1 VHLQGIG
8 LRRAGTWW
16 MMAACVLIP
25 PAILVAES
33 MARDSLRPV
42 VVSPAER
49 YRSNQS
55 VALFAGGCFWSMER
69 PFDHVPG
76 VVSTVV
82 GYEGGDLQNPTYE
95 QVSTGSTGN
104 AETVQVNFDST
115 KVSYAQLLSVY
126 WRNID
131 PFTNKAQFCDHGDEY
146 PTAIFY
152 LNDAQKDAATK
163 SRAVISAAMTNLGNV
178 VTEIVP
184 AKKFWPAEAYHQH
197 FADHNVMR
205 YMVYRL
211 GCGRDQRLQQIW
223 GDSAEPYV
231 PAVTNIKPPAKGDD
245 DAY

>member
-1 VHLQGIG
+1 MLRQRIG

-16 MMAACVLIP
+16 ALAACVLIP
-25 PAILVAES
+25 PALLVAEA

-42 VVSPAER
+42 MVSPTVSH
-49 YRSNQS
+49 RSDLS

-76 VVSTVV
+76 VVSTMV
-82 GYEGGDLQNPTYE
+82 GYEGGDLKNPTYE
-95 QVSTGSTGN
+95 QVNSGSTGH
-104 AETVQVNFDST
+104 AETVQVNYDST

-131 PFTNKAQFCDHGDEY
+131 PFTSKAQFCDHGDEY
-146 PTAIFY
+146 RTAIFY
-152 LNDAQKDAATK
+152 LNDTQKEAATS
-163 SRAVISAAMTNLGNV
+163 SRAVIAAAMTNLGAV

-184 AKKFWPAEAYHQH
+184 AKKFWPAESYHQH

-205 YMVYRL
+205 YMLYRL

-231 PAVTNIKPPAKGDD
+231 PAEKSVKAPGQ
-245 DAY
+245 

>member
-1 VHLQGIG
+1 MCALVP
-8 LRRAGTWW
+8 
-16 MMAACVLIP
+16 AAV
-25 PAILVAES
+25 LVAES
-33 MARDSLRPV
+33 VANDSLRPV
-42 VVSPAER
+42 VVQSSPAI
-49 YRSNQS
+49 NHADLS

-95 QVSTGSTGN
+95 QVNSGSTGH

-115 KVSYAQLLSVY
+115 RVSYAQLLSVY

-131 PFTNKAQFCDHGDEY
+131 PFTSKAQFCDHGDEY
-146 PTAIFY
+146 RTAIFY
-152 LNDAQKDAATK
+152 LDDAQKGAAEK
-163 SRAVISAAMTNLGNV
+163 SRADIAAAMTSLGTV
-178 VTEIVP
+178 VTEVVP

-197 FADHNVMR
+197 FADHNAMR
-205 YMVYRL
+205 YMLYRL

-231 PAVTNIKPPAKGDD
+231 PAEKKIESHG
-245 DAY
+245 